1 MCKSEQQYRK
11 IHPLITTYSP
21 CLCFKDRHCVVGP
34 GAPGFATVSQL
45 LATHTEVLQGL
56 LISKC
61 VSIKMFKVAAG
72 QWYRVKERVQPISY
86 LLQQTHGA

>member
-1 MCKSEQQYRK
+1 M
-11 IHPLITTYSP
+11 TTYSTF
-21 CLCFKDRHCVVGP
+21 LCFKDMDCVVGP
-34 GAPGFATVSQL
+34 GAPDFGAVSQL
-45 LATHTEVLQGL
+45 LATHTEVLQSL

-72 QWYRVKERVQPISY
+72 QRYRVKERVQPISY